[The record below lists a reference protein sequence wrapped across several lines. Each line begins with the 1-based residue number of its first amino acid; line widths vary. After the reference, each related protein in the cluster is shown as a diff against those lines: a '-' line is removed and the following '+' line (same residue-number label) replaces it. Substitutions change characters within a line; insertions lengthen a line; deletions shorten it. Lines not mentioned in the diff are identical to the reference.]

1 LHDTTAPI
9 LTVENLS
16 ISFGDTQAVRGLS
29 FEVPRGGTLA
39 IVGESGSGKSVTSM
53 AAMGLLKFTGGR
65 VTSGRIQLHGKGGET
80 EITGASEADLRRIRG
95 NRISMIFQEPMTSL
109 DPVFTIGSQI
119 GEALKLHRGMRGR
132 AARDEAERL
141 LELVR
146 LPNARAQLDR
156 YPHQLSGGMRQ
167 RVMIAMAVSCRPDLL
182 IADEPTTALDV
193 TIQAQILQIIRDMQS
208 EFGTSVVFISHDMG
222 VVSEMADEIVVMR
235 HGEMVEKGRAEDV
248 ILRPKADYTRALM
261 AAVPK
266 IGAMQGQESPRKFDL
281 PGQAAEETGAH
292 PNPERTEPLVRLDKV
307 TTRYDLTSGFFGR
320 VSHRVHAA
328 EEVSFEIHPGE
339 TLALVGES
347 GSGKSTVGKTL
358 QQLVT
363 PVSGRILY
371 RGTDILSLDPAER
384 QRFKREIQ
392 YIFQDPYGSL
402 NSRKTVKQS
411 LIEPMATHGLLKNA
425 DAQVADLLTSV
436 GLKPEHAGRYPH
448 EFSGGQRQRI
458 AIARA
463 LSVDPGLI
471 IADEAVSALDVSVQ
485 AQVINLLE
493 DLRQEF
499 NLTYLFI
506 AHDLSVVRHIS
517 NRVAVMYLGK
527 LVELADG
534 DELFDNP
541 KHPYTQALLNAVPI
555 PDPKVEGERDHKV
568 ITGEVPSPMNPP
580 SGCVFH
586 PRCPLA
592 VDSCRTSV
600 PEFREVASGHR
611 VACTEI

>member
-1 LHDTTAPI
+1 MSDTTAPI
-9 LTVENLS
+9 LTVEDLS
-16 ISFGDTQAVRGLS
+16 ISFGDTEAVRGLS

-65 VTSGRIQLHGKGGET
+65 VTSGRIQLHGKAGET

-119 GEALKLHRGMRGR
+119 GEALKLHRGLRGR
-132 AARDEAERL
+132 AARDEAARL

-235 HGEMVEKGRAEDV
+235 HGEMVEAGRAEDV

-266 IGAMQGQESPRKFDL
+266 IGAMQGQENPRKFDL
-281 PGQAAEETGAH
+281 PGQAADQTDAH
-292 PNPERTEPLVRLDKV
+292 PAPERTEPLVRLDKV

-320 VSHRVHAA
+320 ISHRVHAA

-402 NSRKTVKQS
+402 NPRKTVKQS
-411 LIEPMATHGLLKNA
+411 LTEPMATHGLLKNA

-485 AQVINLLE
+485 AQVINLMMDIQARRGLA
-493 DLRQEF
+493 
-499 NLTYLFI
+499 YLFI
-506 AHDLSVVRHIS
+506 SHDMAVVERVSH
-517 NRVAVMYLGK
+517 RVAVMYLGEI
-527 LVELADG
+527 VEMG
-534 DELFDNP
+534 TRRQVFETP
-541 KHPYTQALLNAVPI
+541 QHPYTKRLLRAVPVM
-555 PDPKVEGERDHKV
+555 DPTRPPERV
-568 ITGEVPSPMNPP
+568 TLTGDIPSPVRPV
-580 SGCVFH
+580 GD
-586 PRCPLA
+586 PRRSHGF
-592 VDSCRTSV
+592 V
-600 PEFREVASGHR
+600 EVAPGHLLADNHQDFEKYR
-611 VACTEI
+611 EGIAS

>member
-1 LHDTTAPI
+1 MSDTTAPI
-9 LTVENLS
+9 LTVEDLS
-16 ISFGDTQAVRGLS
+16 ISFGDTEAVRGLS

-119 GEALKLHRGMRGR
+119 GEALKLHRGLRGR
-132 AARDEAERL
+132 AARDEAARL

-235 HGEMVEKGRAEDV
+235 HGEMVEAGRAEDV

-266 IGAMQGQESPRKFDL
+266 IGAMQGQENPRKFDL
-281 PGQAAEETGAH
+281 PGQAADQTDAH
-292 PNPERTEPLVRLDKV
+292 PAPERTEPLVRLDKV
-307 TTRYDLTSGFFGR
+307 TTRYDLTSGFLGR

-402 NSRKTVKQS
+402 NPRKTVKQS
-411 LIEPMATHGLLKNA
+411 LIEPMATHGLLKKA

-485 AQVINLLE
+485 AQVINLMMDIQARRGLA
-493 DLRQEF
+493 
-499 NLTYLFI
+499 YLFI
-506 AHDLSVVRHIS
+506 SHDMAVVERVSH
-517 NRVAVMYLGK
+517 RVAVMYLGEI
-527 LVELADG
+527 VEMG
-534 DELFDNP
+534 TRRQVFETP
-541 KHPYTQALLNAVPI
+541 QHPYTKRLLRAVPVM
-555 PDPKVEGERDHKV
+555 DPTRPPERV
-568 ITGEVPSPMNPP
+568 TLTGDIPSPVRPV
-580 SGCVFH
+580 GD
-586 PRCPLA
+586 PRRSHGF
-592 VDSCRTSV
+592 V
-600 PEFREVASGHR
+600 EVAPGHLLADNHQDFEKYR
-611 VACTEI
+611 EGIAS

>member
-1 LHDTTAPI
+1 MHDTTAPI

-119 GEALKLHRGMRGR
+119 GEALKLHRGLRGR
-132 AARDEAERL
+132 AARDEAARL

-402 NSRKTVKQS
+402 NPRKTVKQS

-485 AQVINLLE
+485 AQVINLMMDIQARRGLA
-493 DLRQEF
+493 
-499 NLTYLFI
+499 YLFI
-506 AHDLSVVRHIS
+506 SHDMAVVERVSH
-517 NRVAVMYLGK
+517 RVAVMYLGEI
-527 LVELADG
+527 VEMG
-534 DELFDNP
+534 TRRQVFETP
-541 KHPYTQALLNAVPI
+541 QHPYTKRLLRAVPVM
-555 PDPKVEGERDHKV
+555 DPTRPPERV
-568 ITGEVPSPMNPP
+568 TLTGDIPSPVRPV
-580 SGCVFH
+580 GD
-586 PRCPLA
+586 PRRSHGF
-592 VDSCRTSV
+592 V
-600 PEFREVASGHR
+600 EVAPGHLLADNHQDFEKYR
-611 VACTEI
+611 EGIAS

>member
-1 LHDTTAPI
+1 
-9 LTVENLS
+9 
-16 ISFGDTQAVRGLS
+16 
-29 FEVPRGGTLA
+29 
-39 IVGESGSGKSVTSM
+39 
-53 AAMGLLKFTGGR
+53 
-65 VTSGRIQLHGKGGET
+65 
-80 EITGASEADLRRIRG
+80 
-95 NRISMIFQEPMTSL
+95 
-109 DPVFTIGSQI
+109 
-119 GEALKLHRGMRGR
+119 
-132 AARDEAERL
+132 
-141 LELVR
+141 
-146 LPNARAQLDR
+146 
-156 YPHQLSGGMRQ
+156 
-167 RVMIAMAVSCRPDLL
+167 
-182 IADEPTTALDV
+182 
-193 TIQAQILQIIRDMQS
+193 
-208 EFGTSVVFISHDMG
+208 
-222 VVSEMADEIVVMR
+222 MADVIVVMR
-235 HGEMVEKGRAEDV
+235 HGEMVEMGRAEDV

-266 IGAMQGQESPRKFDL
+266 IGAMQGQENPRKFDL

-402 NSRKTVKQS
+402 NPRKTVKQS

-485 AQVINLLE
+485 AQVINLMMDIQARRGLA
-493 DLRQEF
+493 
-499 NLTYLFI
+499 YLFI
-506 AHDLSVVRHIS
+506 SHDMAVVERVSH
-517 NRVAVMYLGK
+517 RVAVMYLGEI
-527 LVELADG
+527 VEMG
-534 DELFDNP
+534 TRRQVFETP
-541 KHPYTQALLNAVPI
+541 QHPYTKRLLRAVPVM
-555 PDPKVEGERDHKV
+555 DPTRPPERV
-568 ITGEVPSPMNPP
+568 TLTGDIPSPVRPV
-580 SGCVFH
+580 GD
-586 PRCPLA
+586 PRRSHGF
-592 VDSCRTSV
+592 V
-600 PEFREVASGHR
+600 EVAPGHLLADNHQDFEKYR
-611 VACTEI
+611 EGIAS

>member
-1 LHDTTAPI
+1 MSETTAPI

-16 ISFGDTQAVRGLS
+16 IAFGATEAVRGLS

-65 VTSGRIQLHGKGGET
+65 VTSGSIRLNGPSGET

-95 NRISMIFQEPMTSL
+95 NRVSMIFQEPMTSL

-119 GEALKLHRGMRGR
+119 GEALKLHRGLRGK
-132 AARDEAERL
+132 AARDEAARL

-193 TIQAQILQIIRDMQS
+193 TIQAQILQIIRDMQE
-208 EFGTSVVFISHDMG
+208 EFGTSVIFISHDMG

-235 HGEMVEKGRAEDV
+235 HGEMVEAGPAEEV

-266 IGAMQGQESPRKFDL
+266 IGAMQGAEAPRKFDL
-281 PGQAAEETGAH
+281 PGQAAAEAGDH
-292 PNPERTEPLVRLDKV
+292 PAPERGEPLVRLEKV
-307 TTRYDLTSGFFGR
+307 TTRYDITSGFFGR

-328 EEVSFEIHPGE
+328 EDVSFEIHPGE

-358 QQLVT
+358 QQLVA

-371 RGTDILSLDPAER
+371 RGTDILSLDPTQR

-402 NSRKTVKQS
+402 NPRKTVKQS
-411 LIEPMATHGLLKNA
+411 LTEPMATHGLLKDA
-425 DAQVADLLTSV
+425 DAQVAELLTSV
-436 GLKPEHAGRYPH
+436 GLRPEHAGRYPH

-463 LSVDPGLI
+463 LAVDPGLI

-485 AQVINLLE
+485 AQVINLMMDIQARRGLA
-493 DLRQEF
+493 
-499 NLTYLFI
+499 YLFI
-506 AHDLSVVRHIS
+506 SHDMAVVERVSH
-517 NRVAVMYLGK
+517 RVAVMYLGEI
-527 LVELADG
+527 VEMG
-534 DELFDNP
+534 TRRQIFENP
-541 KHPYTQALLNAVPI
+541 QHPYTKRLLRAVPVM
-555 PDPKVEGERDHKV
+555 DPTRPPERV
-568 ITGEVPSPMNPP
+568 TLTGDIPSPVRAV
-580 SGCVFH
+580 GD
-586 PRCPLA
+586 PRRSHGF
-592 VDSCRTSV
+592 V
-600 PEFREVASGHR
+600 EVAPGHLLADNHENFEQYR
-611 VACTEI
+611 EGIAS

>member
-1 LHDTTAPI
+1 MHATTAPI

-80 EITGASEADLRRIRG
+80 EITGASEAELRRIRG

-119 GEALKLHRGMRGR
+119 GEALKLHRGLRGR
-132 AARDEAERL
+132 AARDEAARL

-235 HGEMVEKGRAEDV
+235 HGEMVEAGRAEDV

-266 IGAMQGQESPRKFDL
+266 IGAMQGQENPRKFDL
-281 PGQAAEETGAH
+281 PGQAADQTDAH
-292 PNPERTEPLVRLDKV
+292 PAPERTKPLVRLDKV

-320 VSHRVHAA
+320 ISHRVHAA

-402 NSRKTVKQS
+402 NPRKTVKQS
-411 LIEPMATHGLLKNA
+411 LTEPMATHGLLTNA

-485 AQVINLLE
+485 AQVINLMMDIQARRGLA
-493 DLRQEF
+493 
-499 NLTYLFI
+499 YLFI
-506 AHDLSVVRHIS
+506 SHDMAVVERVSH
-517 NRVAVMYLGK
+517 RVAVMYLGEI
-527 LVELADG
+527 VEMG
-534 DELFDNP
+534 TRRQVFETP
-541 KHPYTQALLNAVPI
+541 QHPYTKRLLRAVPVM
-555 PDPKVEGERDHKV
+555 DPTRPPERV
-568 ITGEVPSPMNPP
+568 TLTGDIPSPVRPV
-580 SGCVFH
+580 GD
-586 PRCPLA
+586 PRRSHGF
-592 VDSCRTSV
+592 V
-600 PEFREVASGHR
+600 EVAPGHLLADNHQDFEKYR
-611 VACTEI
+611 EGIAS

>member
-1 LHDTTAPI
+1 MRETNAPI

-16 ISFGDTQAVRGLS
+16 IAFGETEAVRGLS

-65 VTSGRIQLHGKGGET
+65 VTSGAIRLHGKEGET
-80 EITGASEADLRRIRG
+80 AITGASEAALRRLRG

-119 GEALKLHRGMRGR
+119 GEALKLHRGLGGR
-132 AARDEAERL
+132 AARDEAARL

-235 HGEMVEKGRAEDV
+235 NGEMVETGRAEDV

-266 IGAMQGQESPRKFDL
+266 IGAMQGSESPRKFDL
-281 PGQAAEETGAH
+281 PGQAAAEGGDH
-292 PNPERTEPLVRLDKV
+292 PAPERAEPLVRLDKV
-307 TTRYDLTSGFFGR
+307 TTRYDITSGFFGR

-328 EEVSFEIHPGE
+328 EDVSFEIHPGE

-358 QQLVT
+358 QQLVR

-402 NSRKTVKQS
+402 NPRKTVKQS
-411 LIEPMATHGLLKNA
+411 LTEPMATHGLLRDA
-425 DAQVADLLTSV
+425 DAQVAELLTSV
-436 GLKPEHAGRYPH
+436 GLKSEHAGRYPH

-485 AQVINLLE
+485 AQVINLMMDIQARRGLA
-493 DLRQEF
+493 
-499 NLTYLFI
+499 YLFI
-506 AHDLSVVRHIS
+506 SHDMAVVERVSH
-517 NRVAVMYLGK
+517 RVAVMYLGEI
-527 LVELADG
+527 VEMG
-534 DELFDNP
+534 TRRQVFETP
-541 KHPYTQALLNAVPI
+541 QHPYTKRLLRAVPVM
-555 PDPKVEGERDHKV
+555 DPTRPPERV
-568 ITGEVPSPMNPP
+568 TLTGDIPSPIRAI
-580 SGCVFH
+580 GD
-586 PRCPLA
+586 PRRSHGF
-592 VDSCRTSV
+592 V
-600 PEFREVASGHR
+600 EVAPGHILADNHENFEKYR
-611 VACTEI
+611 EGIAS

>member
-1 LHDTTAPI
+1 MHDTTAPI

-119 GEALKLHRGMRGR
+119 GEALKLHRGLRGR
-132 AARDEAERL
+132 AARDEAARL

-208 EFGTSVVFISHDMG
+208 EFGTSVIFISHDMG

-235 HGEMVEKGRAEDV
+235 HGEMVETGRAEEV

-292 PNPERTEPLVRLDKV
+292 PNPERTEPLVRFDKV

-320 VSHRVHAA
+320 ISHRVHAA

-402 NSRKTVKQS
+402 NPRKTVKQS
-411 LIEPMATHGLLKNA
+411 LTEPMATHGLLKNA

-485 AQVINLLE
+485 AQVINLMMDIQARRGLA
-493 DLRQEF
+493 
-499 NLTYLFI
+499 YLFI
-506 AHDLSVVRHIS
+506 SHDMAVVERVSH
-517 NRVAVMYLGK
+517 RVAVMYLGEI
-527 LVELADG
+527 VEMG
-534 DELFDNP
+534 TRRQVFETP
-541 KHPYTQALLNAVPI
+541 QHPYTKRLLRAVPVM
-555 PDPKVEGERDHKV
+555 DPTRPPERV
-568 ITGEVPSPMNPP
+568 TLTGDIPSPVRPV
-580 SGCVFH
+580 GD
-586 PRCPLA
+586 PRRSHGF
-592 VDSCRTSV
+592 V
-600 PEFREVASGHR
+600 EVAPGHLLADNHQDFEKYR
-611 VACTEI
+611 EGIAS

>member
-1 LHDTTAPI
+1 MHDTTAPI

-485 AQVINLLE
+485 AQVINLMMDIQARRGLA
-493 DLRQEF
+493 
-499 NLTYLFI
+499 YLFI
-506 AHDLSVVRHIS
+506 SHDMAVVERVSH
-517 NRVAVMYLGK
+517 RVAVMYLGEI
-527 LVELADG
+527 VEMG
-534 DELFDNP
+534 TRRQVFETP
-541 KHPYTQALLNAVPI
+541 QHPYTKRLLRAVPVM
-555 PDPKVEGERDHKV
+555 DPTRPPERV
-568 ITGEVPSPMNPP
+568 TLTGDIPSPVRPV
-580 SGCVFH
+580 GD
-586 PRCPLA
+586 PRRSHGF
-592 VDSCRTSV
+592 V
-600 PEFREVASGHR
+600 EVAPGHLLADNHQDFEKYR
-611 VACTEI
+611 EGIAS

>member
-1 LHDTTAPI
+1 LGDTTAPI
-9 LTVENLS
+9 LTVEDLS
-16 ISFGDTQAVRGLS
+16 ISFGDTEAVRGLS

-65 VTSGRIQLHGKGGET
+65 ATSGRIRLHGKDGET
-80 EITGASEADLRRIRG
+80 EITGASEAALRRIRG

-119 GEALKLHRGMRGR
+119 GEALKLHRGLRGR
-132 AARDEAERL
+132 AARDEAARL

-208 EFGTSVVFISHDMG
+208 EFGTSVIFISHDMG

-235 HGEMVEKGRAEDV
+235 HGEVVETGRAEEV

-266 IGAMQGQESPRKFDL
+266 IGAMQGQENPRKFDL
-281 PGQAAEETGAH
+281 PGRAAEEAGAH
-292 PNPERTEPLVRLDKV
+292 PAPTRAEPLVRLEKV
-307 TTRYDLTSGFFGR
+307 TTRYDLTSGFLGR

-358 QQLVT
+358 QQLVS

-402 NSRKTVKQS
+402 NPRKTVRQS
-411 LIEPMATHGLLKNA
+411 LIEPMATHGLITNA
-425 DAQVADLLTSV
+425 DAQVAELLTSV
-436 GLKPEHAGRYPH
+436 GLTPEHAGRYPH

-485 AQVINLLE
+485 AQVINLMMDIQARRGLA
-493 DLRQEF
+493 
-499 NLTYLFI
+499 YLFI
-506 AHDLSVVRHIS
+506 SHDMAVVERVSH
-517 NRVAVMYLGK
+517 RVAVMYLGEI
-527 LVELADG
+527 VEMG
-534 DELFDNP
+534 TRRQVFETP
-541 KHPYTQALLNAVPI
+541 QHPYTKRLLRAVPVM
-555 PDPKVEGERDHKV
+555 DPTRPPERV
-568 ITGEVPSPMNPP
+568 TLTGDIPSPVRPV
-580 SGCVFH
+580 GD
-586 PRCPLA
+586 PRRSHGF
-592 VDSCRTSV
+592 V
-600 PEFREVASGHR
+600 EVAPGHLLADNHR
-611 VACTEI
+611 DFETYREGIAS